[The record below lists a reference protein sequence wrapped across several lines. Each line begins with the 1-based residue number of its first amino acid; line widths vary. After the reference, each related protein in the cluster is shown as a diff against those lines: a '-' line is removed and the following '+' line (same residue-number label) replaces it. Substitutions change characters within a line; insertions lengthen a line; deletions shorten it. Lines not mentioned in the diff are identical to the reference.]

1 MISGELNVNKRFS
14 NGSPYRITEFCD
26 VLGSSDFIN
35 TNNTCFNSSILTS
48 LDLILP
54 NNVKRIYETNTI
66 NKYLDKSLNWF

>member
-1 MISGELNVNKRFS
+1 MIIGELNVNKRFS

-54 NNVKRIYETNTI
+54 NSVKRIYETNTI
-66 NKYLDKSLNWF
+66 NKYLDKFLNWF